1 MQSKYKEVP
10 LVSIIMPAYNAE
22 KFIKQAIISVQN
34 QTVKNWELLVID
46 DCSTDS
52 TIEIVEK
59 IRSKDSR
66 IKLFKNK
73 ENLGSAKTRNYGFE
87 FARGKYTALLD
98 SDDYWYPSKL
108 EKQIQQLEK
117 EAADLVY
124 CSYAI
129 VDKNR
134 KKCCK
139 DFIVPNTANVQ
150 TILIKSVVSCSTALM
165 KTEIVKE
172 HHFEE
177 KFYHEDYVYWLELLQ
192 SGVKAVGLPEVLAE
206 YRQSDNSKASNKI
219 SCAWH
224 RWEIYRGYLKLSF
237 LRSMFYFVCYCMKG
251 LEKYSRNNESINN

>member
-1 MQSKYKEVP
+1 MKSEKMKTP
-10 LVSIIMPAYNAE
+10 LVSVVMPAYNAE
-22 KFIKQAIISVQN
+22 KYIAQAILSVQR
-34 QTVKNWELLVID
+34 QTIEDWELLVVD

-52 TIEIVEK
+52 TALIVERLEK
-59 IRSKDSR
+59 QDSR
-66 IKLFKNK
+66 IRLLKNEK
-73 ENLGSAKTRNYGFE
+73 NSGSAKTRNHGFE

-108 EKQIQQLEK
+108 EKQIQLLEK
-117 EAADLVY
+117 EAADLAY

-129 VDKNR
+129 VDENR
-134 KKCCK
+134 NKCCK

-150 TILIKSVVSCSTALM
+150 TILIKSVVSCSTALI

-177 KFYHEDYVYWLELLQ
+177 TFYHEDYVYWLELLQ

-219 SCAWH
+219 SCARH
-224 RWEIYRGYLKLSF
+224 RWEIYRGYLKMPF
-237 LRSMFYFVCYCMKG
+237 LRSAFYLTKYAFAGM
-251 LEKYSRNNESINN
+251 EKYHKTLS